1 MNKKK
6 QRLLKRF
13 GIVVGVIIVLIIAV
27 LYQVNQSQTR
37 YIQSLDTMTIERGDI
52 TLVALAT
59 GKVTSSLTETV
70 KVNGTL
76 TEVLVSLGDVVSE
89 DDKIAEFR
97 NTMGQIVSLRAPM
110 DGIVSQLPSSVANEF
125 VISDPD
131 QLQLV
136 INIAESDIYKIE
148 LNQEASVYIEAINQT
163 FIGEVVAINPIG
175 NTSLDYTTYPVTVSF
190 DPADEPVL
198 LGMSGSA
205 SIDIESRNNILIV
218 PFEAIISEGTQRF
231 VLDATWRD
239 NPSDSQKDYYIPVTT
254 GFADVFNVEVIGDNL
269 DGLEIIIL
277 PKTTQSFLFMR
288 PR

>member
-6 QRLLKRF
+6 ERLLKRF
-13 GIVVGVIIVLIIAV
+13 GIVAGVVVLIIIAV
-27 LYQVNQSQTR
+27 LYQINQSQTR
-37 YIQSLDTMTIERGDI
+37 YIQSLETITIERGDI

-76 TEVLVSLGDVVSE
+76 TDVLVSVGDVVRE

-97 NTMGQIVSLRAPM
+97 NTMGQIVSLLAPM
-110 DGIVSQLPSSVANEF
+110 DGIVSQLPSNVANEF

-136 INIAESDIYKIE
+136 INISESDIYKIE

-163 FIGEVVAINPIG
+163 FIGEVIAINPIG

-190 DPADEPVL
+190 DPTDEPVL

-218 PFEAIISEGTQRF
+218 PFEAIITEGTQRF
-231 VLDATWRD
+231 VLDASWRD

-254 GFADVFNVEVIGDNL
+254 GFADVFNVEVIGTNL

-288 PR
+288 PQ

>member
-6 QRLLKRF
+6 QRLLKRL
-13 GIVVGVIIVLIIAV
+13 GIVAGVVVLIVIAV
-27 LYQVNQSQTR
+27 LYQINQSQTR
-37 YIQSLDTMTIERGDI
+37 YIQSLETITIERGDI

-59 GKVTSSLTETV
+59 GKVTSSLSETI

-76 TEVLVSLGDVVSE
+76 TDVLVNVGDVVSE
-89 DDKIAEFR
+89 DDKIAEYR
-97 NTMGQIVSLRAPM
+97 NTMGQIVSLFAPM
-110 DGIVSQLPSSVANEF
+110 DGIVSQLPSNVANEF

-136 INIAESDIYKIE
+136 INISESDIYKIE

-218 PFEAIISEGTQRF
+218 PFEAIITEGTQRF
-231 VLDATWRD
+231 VLDAAWRN

-254 GFADVFNVEVIGDNL
+254 GFADVFNVEVTGDNL

-288 PR
+288 PQ